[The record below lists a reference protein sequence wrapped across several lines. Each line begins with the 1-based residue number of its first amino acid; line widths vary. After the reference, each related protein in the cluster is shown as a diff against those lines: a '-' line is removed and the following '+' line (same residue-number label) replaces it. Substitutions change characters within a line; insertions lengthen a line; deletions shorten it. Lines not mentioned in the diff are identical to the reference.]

1 MRETGNNLWG
11 LRVWAGVLTAGLVLG
26 TLPGCASVS
35 GSVSSDQS
43 DMATT
48 ASAVRDPVL
57 QDIPKP
63 AGFRLAADRS
73 MVTNIGRFRL
83 AQCEYSGPA
92 DAAQIKRFYEEYLPS
107 AGFELRHWSLDRGEF
122 SLDFESS
129 AEVCNVR
136 ICPAGRNKSTVIV
149 KVRPQA
155 SGSLERESRPPTR
168 RPE

>member
-1 MRETGNNLWG
+1 MTRTRDNLWRLGPLAGTLTFG
-11 LRVWAGVLTAGLVLG
+11 LMLG
-26 TLPGCASVS
+26 SLPGCSS
-35 GSVSSDQS
+35 MGGSVSSGRGDIG
-43 DMATT
+43 TT

-63 AGFRLAADRS
+63 AGFRLAAERS

-92 DAAQIKRFYEEYLPS
+92 DAARIKQFYEEYLPS

-136 ICPAGRNKSTVIV
+136 IRPAGRNKSAVVV
-149 KVRPQA
+149 KVRPKA
-155 SGSLERESRPPTR
+155 SGSLERESQPPMR
-168 RPE
+168 RPQ